1 MHQSVLHR
9 DLRLKEPD
17 NPRVHADLVAILVLL
32 MASRHK
38 PQPKQKTRPKKGE
51 PIEIPVPRR
60 KDVMGV
66 LKRAA
71 LRRTSSSK

>member
-1 MHQSVLHR
+1 M
-9 DLRLKEPD
+9 
-17 NPRVHADLVAILVLL
+17 AD
-32 MASRHK
+32 K
-38 PQPKQKTRPKKGE
+38 PGQKTQPKGKDKRTGKPAD

-60 KDVMGV
+60 KQFEDL